1 MKWKNLKI
9 STKLLVSGILTTT
22 IPLIIVM
29 ICVFNQNKKIV
40 AVAEQESL
48 ALAYADLDHIVDD
61 LYTTAESHHE
71 AIQKNITRS
80 LNVAEMLV
88 EIGGGFS
95 FGEEAV
101 PWKAVNQFSKDTKEI
116 LLNKMFL
123 GSQWLGNFSSSQDE
137 VPLVDKVQSLMD
149 VTSTVFQRMNDQGDM
164 LRVATNVINKNGER
178 AIGSYI
184 PAINPDGSRN
194 SVISAVLNGE
204 TYRGRAFVVNT
215 WYITAYKPIRDSSNA
230 IIGILYVGIPQVN
243 VKSVRE
249 ALQKRKIGQDGFVTV
264 LNSDGTYVISA
275 GGKQDG
281 KVVLDNKDFTGVEYI
296 KERIEKARK
305 LAPREIG
312 KQKFQLSD
320 GAGKGVVRDAHFVY
334 FKPWDFII
342 TAEAKQADFTRVANV
357 VDEIGAKSN
366 KIISIVGGA
375 AILMAVIFYA
385 FISAGIVGNINNVI
399 DGLKDVAEGEGDLTK
414 RVKRPGNCELG
425 ELADWM
431 NAFLKK
437 MQEIIGRI
445 ADNSNSVNMSA
456 SELTRISGIMATGSS
471 NTFDSTRNV
480 SLSAKE
486 MNSSLDVVVSTI
498 DRSSTNTSMVA
509 SASEQLSTT
518 INEISKK
525 ALQANE
531 ISREAVGQSKSAGE
545 KMAVLGDAAL
555 LIGQVTETIN
565 EISEQTNL
573 LALNATIEAARAGEA
588 GKGFAVVANE
598 IKDLARQT
606 AEATLNIKK
615 KIEGVQQTTDDA
627 KNEIDAI
634 AGVID
639 RVSDIVEGI
648 AVSVEEQASATRE
661 ITMNISQISEGIQQA
676 NTNVNQSSVAS
687 NKIVGEISQVDKSAK
702 EMSTTSDDLQNRAEH
717 LQKMAY
723 ELDEIV
729 RSFKIK

>member
-71 AIQKNITRS
+71 VIQKNITQS

-88 EIGGGFS
+88 ETGGGFS
-95 FGEEAV
+95 FGEETI
-101 PWKAVNQFSKDTKEI
+101 PWKAVNQFSKDSKEI

-123 GSQWLGNFSSSQDE
+123 GSQWLGYFSSPQDK
-137 VPLVDKVQSLMD
+137 VPLVDKVQSLMG

-164 LRVATNVINKNGER
+164 LRVATNVIKKNGKR

-184 PAINPDGSRN
+184 PATNPDGSKN
-194 SVISAVLNGE
+194 SVISTVLNGD

-215 WYITAYKPIRDSSNA
+215 WYITAYKPIRDSSNT
-230 IIGILYVGIPQVN
+230 IIGILYVGIPQEN

-249 ALQKRKIGQDGFVTV
+249 ALQERKIGQDGFVTV
-264 LNSDGTYVISA
+264 LDSDGIYVISA

-281 KVVLDNKDFTGVEYI
+281 EIVLNSKDFRGVSYI
-296 KERIEKARK
+296 KERIETARK

-312 KQKFQLSD
+312 KQKFQLDD
-320 GAGKGVVRDAHFVY
+320 GTGKGVIRDAHFVY

-342 TAEAKQADFTRVANV
+342 TAEAKQSDFTRVANI

-366 KIISIVGGA
+366 TIISIVGGL
-375 AILMAVIFYA
+375 AILMAVIFYT
-385 FISAGIVGNINNVI
+385 FISTGIVGNINNVI
-399 DGLKDVAEGEGDLTK
+399 AGLKDVAEGEGDLTK
-414 RVKRPGNCELG
+414 RLKKPGNCELG
-425 ELADWM
+425 ELANWM

-437 MQEIIGRI
+437 MQKIIARI
-445 ADNSNSVNMSA
+445 ADNSNAVNISA
-456 SELTRISGIMATGSS
+456 SELTKISGIMATGSS
-471 NTFDSTRNV
+471 NTFDSARNV

-486 MNSSLDVVVSTI
+486 MSSSLDIVVGAI

-555 LIGQVTETIN
+555 SIGQVTETIN

-615 KIEGVQQTTDDA
+615 KIESVQHTTDDA

-634 AGVID
+634 SGVID
-639 RVSDIVEGI
+639 RVSDIVKGI
-648 AVSVEEQASATRE
+648 AVSVEEQASATCE
-661 ITMNISQISEGIQQA
+661 ITVNISQISEGIQQA
-676 NTNVNQSSVAS
+676 NTNVNQSSEAS
-687 NKIVGEISQVDKSAK
+687 NKIVEEISQVDKSAK
-702 EMSTTSDDLQNRAEH
+702 EISTTSDDLQNRAEH
-717 LQKMAY
+717 LQKMAN